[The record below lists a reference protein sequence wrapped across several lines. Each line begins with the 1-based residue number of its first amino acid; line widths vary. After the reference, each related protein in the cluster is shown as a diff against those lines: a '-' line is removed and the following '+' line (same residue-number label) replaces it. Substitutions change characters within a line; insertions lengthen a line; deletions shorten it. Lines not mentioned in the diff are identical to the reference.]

1 MKNKSTSLLEIVS
14 VDIRI
19 SVYKKAIKLIEKQII
34 LLLLRVM
41 GYVYYYLVSYGI

>member
-1 MKNKSTSLLEIVS
+1 MKKKKITSLLEIVS

-34 LLLLRVM
+34 LLC
-41 GYVYYYLVSYGI
+41 